1 VPLPHG
7 SGSRLR
13 VRDGDYYTTHKTPE
27 QLLADFFKIDL
38 DKVENERRALLER
51 VQEDAGK

>member
-1 VPLPHG
+1 VDLACG
-7 SGSRLR
+7 F
-13 VRDGDYYTTHKTPE
+13 RDGDYYTTHKTPE